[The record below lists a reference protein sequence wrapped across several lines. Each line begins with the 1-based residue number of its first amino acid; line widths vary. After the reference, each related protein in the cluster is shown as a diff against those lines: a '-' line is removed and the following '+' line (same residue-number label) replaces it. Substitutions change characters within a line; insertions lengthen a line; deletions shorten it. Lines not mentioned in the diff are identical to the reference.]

1 MFHLLGDQLI
11 LNDMSNSKN
20 KIFNFNHLKNDIPA
34 SLVVFLVALPLC
46 LGISIA
52 SGANPI
58 SGLIAGIVGGIVVTL
73 FSGSAM
79 GVSGPAAGLVA
90 IVLGAIQ
97 YFQSVAQA
105 EWQQVNPGI
114 DISQGTKWITETGF
128 QMFLVA
134 VVVAGIFQIILGL
147 AKLGKLIAFFPGAVI
162 RGMLAAI
169 GVIIIL
175 KQIPHAFGYD
185 KDYEGDLAFDQA
197 DGGNTFTE
205 IGNVF
210 HSLFTSSEATSVGPT
225 IIFIVG
231 ILITLIWGLKFIKN
245 SSWSNI
251 VSAPLVI
258 VVSGATM
265 VLAMKSGQFSID
277 ESHLVDLGGINGI
290 GDVFRYTPDFSVL
303 GDYRVYVF
311 ALTLAIVASLESL
324 LCMEAT
330 DKMDPE
336 VRHSPPNKEL
346 IAQGVGNLLAGLIGG
361 IPVTQVIV
369 RSSANLQSG
378 AKSKLSAFLHGWWLL
393 LSVLLIPGVME
404 YVPLSALA
412 AILIIIGLKLAK
424 PSMFIDYYRRGW
436 SQFVPF
442 MVTLLVIIF
451 TDLLIGIGVGFAVS
465 LLISL
470 YRNEVKSF
478 KHIRQMIFAG
488 TIAEKDN
495 EDGTTD
501 TIITL
506 TERISFLSRAN
517 MRDFAAKVKND
528 KVILDLKRIIH
539 VDGDGQEAISEI
551 EERLQKMGKKVKKRG
566 GAMIK

>member
-1 MFHLLGDQLI
+1 M

-34 SLVVFLVALPLC
+34 SIVVFLVALPLC
-46 LGISIA
+46 LGISVA
-52 SGANPI
+52 SGADPI

-90 IVLGAIQ
+90 IVFGAIQ
-97 YFQSVAQA
+97 YF
-105 EWQQVNPGI
+105 EGI
-114 DISQGTKWITETGF
+114 NEEKGF

-134 VVVAGIFQIILGL
+134 VVLAGVFQIILGL

-210 HSLFTSSEATSVGPT
+210 HSLFTSSEAISYGPT

-231 ILITLIWGLKFIKN
+231 ILITLIWGLKFVKN
-245 SSWSNI
+245 SSWATI
-251 VSAPLVI
+251 ISAPLVI
-258 VVSGATM
+258 VISGAIM
-265 VLAMKSGQFSID
+265 VLGLEGGEFNID
-277 ESHLVDLGGINGI
+277 QNHLVDLGGIEGI

-303 GDYRVYVF
+303 TDPRVYVV
-311 ALTLAIVASLESL
+311 AITLAIVASLESL

-346 IAQGVGNLLAGLIGG
+346 IAQGVGNLVAGLIGG

-393 LSVLLIPGVME
+393 LSVLLIPGAME

>member
-1 MFHLLGDQLI
+1 MFHLLGNQL
-11 LNDMSNSKN
+11 LSNDMSNSKN

-34 SLVVFLVALPLC
+34 SIVVFLVALPLC
-46 LGISIA
+46 LGISVA
-52 SGANPI
+52 SGADPI

-90 IVLGAIQ
+90 IVFGAIQ
-97 YFQSVAQA
+97 YF
-105 EWQQVNPGI
+105 EGI
-114 DISQGTKWITETGF
+114 NEEKGF

-134 VVVAGIFQIILGL
+134 VVLAGVFQIILGL

-210 HSLFTSSEATSVGPT
+210 HSLFTSSEAISYGPT

-231 ILITLIWGLKFIKN
+231 ILITLIWGLKFVKN
-245 SSWSNI
+245 SSWATI
-251 VSAPLVI
+251 ISAPLVI
-258 VVSGATM
+258 VISGAIM
-265 VLAMKSGQFSID
+265 VLGLEGGEFNID
-277 ESHLVDLGGINGI
+277 QNHLVDLGGIEGI

-303 GDYRVYVF
+303 TDPRVYVV
-311 ALTLAIVASLESL
+311 AITLAIVASLESL

-346 IAQGVGNLLAGLIGG
+346 IAQGVGNLVAGLIGG

-393 LSVLLIPGVME
+393 LSVLLIPGAME

>member
-34 SLVVFLVALPLC
+34 SIVVFLVALPLC
-46 LGISIA
+46 LGISVA
-52 SGANPI
+52 SGADPI

-90 IVLGAIQ
+90 IVFGAIQ
-97 YFQSVAQA
+97 YF
-105 EWQQVNPGI
+105 EGI
-114 DISQGTKWITETGF
+114 NEEKGF

-134 VVVAGIFQIILGL
+134 VVLAGVFQIILGL

-210 HSLFTSSEATSVGPT
+210 HSLFTSSEAISFGPT
-225 IIFIVG
+225 IIFIIG
-231 ILITLIWGLKFIKN
+231 ILITLIWGLKFVKN
-245 SSWSNI
+245 SSWATI
-251 VSAPLVI
+251 ISAPLVI
-258 VVSGATM
+258 VISGAIM
-265 VLAMKSGQFSID
+265 VLGMKGGEFNID
-277 ESHLVDLGGINGI
+277 QNHLVDLGGIEGI

-303 GDYRVYVF
+303 TDPRVYVV
-311 ALTLAIVASLESL
+311 AITLAIVASLESL

-346 IAQGVGNLLAGLIGG
+346 IAQGVGNLVAGLIGG

-393 LSVLLIPGVME
+393 LSVLLIPGAME

>member
-1 MFHLLGDQLI
+1 
-11 LNDMSNSKN
+11 MSNSKN
-20 KIFNFNHLKNDIPA
+20 KVFNFNYLKNDVPA

-46 LGISIA
+46 LGISVA
-52 SGANPI
+52 SGADPI

-90 IVLGAIQ
+90 IVFGAIQ
-97 YFQSVAQA
+97 YFQGVAEA
-105 EWQQVNPGI
+105 EWLQANSLAAGVELSSEGKI
-114 DISQGTKWITETGF
+114 WIKETGF

-134 VVVAGIFQIILGL
+134 VVLAGLFQMSLGF

-169 GVIIIL
+169 GIIIIL

-185 KDYEGDLAFDQA
+185 SDYEGDLTFAQTS
-197 DGGNTFTE
+197 GENTLTPLSKVL
-205 IGNVF
+205 IGEDAIT
-210 HSLFTSSEATSVGPT
+210 LGPT

-231 ILITLIWGLKFIKN
+231 ILITLIWSLNFIKKQT
-245 SSWSNI
+245 WSTI
-251 VSAPLVI
+251 ISAPLLI
-258 VVSGATM
+258 VVSGALM
-265 VLAMKSGQFSID
+265 VLGMEGGFLNVEK
-277 ESHLVDLGGINGI
+277 SHLVDLGGIDGI
-290 GDVFRYTPDFSVL
+290 SDVFRYTPDFSVL
-303 GDYRVYVF
+303 TDPRVYLF
-311 ALTLAIVASLESL
+311 AITLAIVASLESL

-346 IAQGVGNLLAGLIGG
+346 IAQGVGNLVAGLIGG

-412 AILIIIGLKLAK
+412 AILIVVGLKLAK
-424 PSMFIDYYRRGW
+424 PSMFVDYYRRGW
-436 SQFVPF
+436 SQFIPF
-442 MVTLLVIIF
+442 MVTILAINF
-451 TDLLIGIGVGFAVS
+451 TDLLVGIGIGFATS
-465 LLISL
+465 LLITI
-470 YRNEVKSF
+470 YRNEVRSF
-478 KHIRQMIFAG
+478 KHIRQMLVAG
-488 TIAEKDN
+488 NITEKDN
-495 EDGTTD
+495 EDGSTNSV
-501 TIITL
+501 ITFNK
-506 TERISFLSRAN
+506 RVSFLSRSSMRQFAEKAN
-517 MRDFAAKVKND
+517 SD
-528 KVILDLKRIIH
+528 KVILDLKEIIH
-539 VDGDGQEAISEI
+539 IDGDGQEAISEI
-551 EERLQKMGKKVKKRG
+551 EEQLEILGKKVKKRG

>member
-1 MFHLLGDQLI
+1 
-11 LNDMSNSKN
+11 MSNSKN
-20 KIFNFNHLKNDIPA
+20 KVFNFNYLKNDVPA

-46 LGISIA
+46 LGISVA
-52 SGANPI
+52 SGADPI

-90 IVLGAIQ
+90 IVFGAIQ
-97 YFQSVAQA
+97 YFQGVAEA
-105 EWQQVNPGI
+105 EWLQANSLAAGVELSSEGKI
-114 DISQGTKWITETGF
+114 WIKETGF

-134 VVVAGIFQIILGL
+134 VVLAGLFQMSLGF

-169 GVIIIL
+169 GIIIIL

-185 KDYEGDLAFDQA
+185 SDYEGDLTFAQTS
-197 DGGNTFTE
+197 GENTLTPLSKVL
-205 IGNVF
+205 IGEDAIT
-210 HSLFTSSEATSVGPT
+210 LGPT

-231 ILITLIWGLKFIKN
+231 ILITLIWSLNFIKKQT
-245 SSWSNI
+245 WSTI
-251 VSAPLVI
+251 ISAPLLI
-258 VVSGATM
+258 VVSGALM
-265 VLAMKSGQFSID
+265 VLGMEGGFLNVEK
-277 ESHLVDLGGINGI
+277 SHLVDLGGIDGI
-290 GDVFRYTPDFSVL
+290 SDVFRYTPDFSVL
-303 GDYRVYVF
+303 TDPRVYLF
-311 ALTLAIVASLESL
+311 AITLAIVASLESL

-346 IAQGVGNLLAGLIGG
+346 IAQGVGNLVAGLIGG

-412 AILIIIGLKLAK
+412 AILIVVGLKLAK
-424 PSMFIDYYRRGW
+424 PSMFVDYYRRGW
-436 SQFVPF
+436 SQFIPF
-442 MVTLLVIIF
+442 MVTILAINF
-451 TDLLIGIGVGFAVS
+451 TDLLVGIGIGFAAS
-465 LLISL
+465 LLITI
-470 YRNEVKSF
+470 YRNEVRSF
-478 KHIRQMIFAG
+478 KHIRQMLVAG
-488 TIAEKDN
+488 NITEKDN
-495 EDGTTD
+495 EDGSTNSV
-501 TIITL
+501 ITFNK
-506 TERISFLSRAN
+506 RVSFLSRSSMRQFAEKAN
-517 MRDFAAKVKND
+517 SD
-528 KVILDLKRIIH
+528 KVILDLKEIIH
-539 VDGDGQEAISEI
+539 IDGDGQEAISEI
-551 EERLQKMGKKVKKRG
+551 EEQLEILGKKVKKRG

>member
-1 MFHLLGDQLI
+1 
-11 LNDMSNSKN
+11 MSNSKN
-20 KIFNFNHLKNDIPA
+20 KVFNFNYLKNDVPA

-46 LGISIA
+46 LGISVA
-52 SGANPI
+52 SGADPI

-90 IVLGAIQ
+90 IVFGAIQ
-97 YFQSVAQA
+97 YFQGVAEA
-105 EWQQVNPGI
+105 EWLQANSLAAGVELSSEGKI
-114 DISQGTKWITETGF
+114 WIKETGF

-134 VVVAGIFQIILGL
+134 VVLAGVFQIILGL

-169 GVIIIL
+169 GIIIIL

-185 KDYEGDLAFDQA
+185 NDYEGDLTFAQTS
-197 DGGNTFTE
+197 GENTLTPLSKVL
-205 IGNVF
+205 IGEDAIT
-210 HSLFTSSEATSVGPT
+210 LGPT

-231 ILITLIWGLKFIKN
+231 ILITLIWSLNFIKKQT
-245 SSWSNI
+245 WSTI
-251 VSAPLVI
+251 ISAPLLI
-258 VVSGATM
+258 VVSGALI
-265 VLAMKSGQFSID
+265 VLGMEGGFLNVEK
-277 ESHLVDLGGINGI
+277 SHLVDLGGIDGI
-290 GDVFRYTPDFSVL
+290 SDVFRYTPDFSVL
-303 GDYRVYVF
+303 TDPRVYLF
-311 ALTLAIVASLESL
+311 AITLAIVASLESL

-346 IAQGVGNLLAGLIGG
+346 IAQGVGNLVAGLIGG

-412 AILIIIGLKLAK
+412 AILIVVGLKLAK
-424 PSMFIDYYRRGW
+424 PSMFVDYYRRGW

-442 MVTLLVIIF
+442 MVTILAINF
-451 TDLLIGIGVGFAVS
+451 TDLLVGIGIGFATS
-465 LLISL
+465 LLITI
-470 YRNEVKSF
+470 YRNEVRSF
-478 KHIRQMIFAG
+478 KHIRQMLVAG
-488 TIAEKDN
+488 NITEKDN
-495 EDGTTD
+495 EDGSTNSV
-501 TIITL
+501 ITFNK
-506 TERISFLSRAN
+506 RVSFLSRSSMRQFAEKAN
-517 MRDFAAKVKND
+517 SD
-528 KVILDLKRIIH
+528 KVILDLKEIIH
-539 VDGDGQEAISEI
+539 IDGDGQEAISEI
-551 EERLQKMGKKVKKRG
+551 EEQLEILGKKVKKRG

>member
-90 IVLGAIQ
+90 IVFGAIQ
-97 YFQSVAQA
+97 YF
-105 EWQQVNPGI
+105 EGI
-114 DISQGTKWITETGF
+114 NEEKGF

-134 VVVAGIFQIILGL
+134 VVLAGVFQIILGL

-210 HSLFTSSEATSVGPT
+210 HSLFTSSEAISYGPT

-231 ILITLIWGLKFIKN
+231 ILITLIWGLKFVKN
-245 SSWSNI
+245 RSWATI
-251 VSAPLVI
+251 ISAPLVI
-258 VVSGATM
+258 VISGAIM
-265 VLAMKSGQFSID
+265 VLGLEGGEFNID
-277 ESHLVDLGGINGI
+277 QNHLVDLGGIEGI

-303 GDYRVYVF
+303 TDPRVYVV
-311 ALTLAIVASLESL
+311 AITLAIVASLESL

-346 IAQGVGNLLAGLIGG
+346 IAQGVGNLVAGLIGG

-393 LSVLLIPGVME
+393 LSVLLIPGAME

>member
-1 MFHLLGDQLI
+1 
-11 LNDMSNSKN
+11 MSNSKN
-20 KIFNFNHLKNDIPA
+20 KVFNFNYLKNDVPA

-46 LGISIA
+46 LGISVA
-52 SGANPI
+52 SGADPI

-90 IVLGAIQ
+90 IVFGAIQ
-97 YFQSVAQA
+97 YFQGVAEA
-105 EWQQVNPGI
+105 EWLQANSLAAGVELSSEGKI
-114 DISQGTKWITETGF
+114 WIKETGF

-134 VVVAGIFQIILGL
+134 VVLAGLFQMSLGF

-169 GVIIIL
+169 GIIIIL

-185 KDYEGDLAFDQA
+185 SDYEGDLTFAQTS
-197 DGGNTFTE
+197 GENTLTPLSKVL
-205 IGNVF
+205 IGEDAIT
-210 HSLFTSSEATSVGPT
+210 LGPT

-231 ILITLIWGLKFIKN
+231 ILITLIWSLNFIKKQT
-245 SSWSNI
+245 WSTI
-251 VSAPLVI
+251 ISAPLLI
-258 VVSGATM
+258 VVSGALM
-265 VLAMKSGQFSID
+265 VLGMEGGFLNVEK
-277 ESHLVDLGGINGI
+277 SHLVDLGGIDGI
-290 GDVFRYTPDFSVL
+290 SDVFRYTPDFSVL
-303 GDYRVYVF
+303 TDPRVYLF
-311 ALTLAIVASLESL
+311 AITLAIVASLESL

-346 IAQGVGNLLAGLIGG
+346 IAQGVGNLVAGLIGG

-412 AILIIIGLKLAK
+412 AILIVVGLKLAK
-424 PSMFIDYYRRGW
+424 PSMFVDYYRRGW

-442 MVTLLVIIF
+442 MVTILAINF
-451 TDLLIGIGVGFAVS
+451 TDLLVGIGIGFATS
-465 LLISL
+465 LLITI
-470 YRNEVKSF
+470 YRNEVRSF
-478 KHIRQMIFAG
+478 KHIRQMLVAG
-488 TIAEKDN
+488 NITEKDN
-495 EDGTTD
+495 EDGSTNSV
-501 TIITL
+501 ITFNK
-506 TERISFLSRAN
+506 RVSFLSRSSMRQFAEKAN
-517 MRDFAAKVKND
+517 SD
-528 KVILDLKRIIH
+528 KVILDLKEIIH
-539 VDGDGQEAISEI
+539 IDGDGQEAISEI
-551 EERLQKMGKKVKKRG
+551 EEQLEILGKKVKKRG

>member
-1 MFHLLGDQLI
+1 ML
-11 LNDMSNSKN
+11 NSKN
-20 KIFNFNHLKNDIPA
+20 KMLNFNYLKNDIPA

-46 LGISIA
+46 LGISVA
-52 SGANPI
+52 SGADPI

-90 IVLGAIQ
+90 IVFGAIQ
-97 YFQSVAQA
+97 YFQGVAETEWLQA
-105 EWQQVNPGI
+105 NPLAAGVEL
-114 DISQGTKWITETGF
+114 SSEGTIWIKETGF

-134 VVVAGIFQIILGL
+134 VVLAGLFQMSLGF

-169 GVIIIL
+169 GIIIIL

-185 KDYEGDLAFDQA
+185 KNYEGDLSFVQTN
-197 DGGNTFTE
+197 GENTLTPLSKVL
-205 IGNVF
+205 IGEDAIT
-210 HSLFTSSEATSVGPT
+210 LGPT
-225 IIFIVG
+225 FIFIVG
-231 ILITLIWGLKFIKN
+231 ILITLIWSLNFIKKQT
-245 SSWSNI
+245 WSTI
-251 VSAPLVI
+251 ISAPLLI
-258 VVSGATM
+258 VVSGALM
-265 VLAMKSGQFSID
+265 VLGMEGGFLNVEK
-277 ESHLVDLGGINGI
+277 SHLVDLGGIDGI

-303 GDYRVYVF
+303 TDPRVYLF
-311 ALTLAIVASLESL
+311 AITLAIVASLESL

-346 IAQGVGNLLAGLIGG
+346 IAQGVGNLVAGLIGG

-412 AILIIIGLKLAK
+412 AILIVVGLKLAK
-424 PSMFIDYYRRGW
+424 PSMFVDYYRRGW
-436 SQFVPF
+436 SQFIPF
-442 MVTLLVIIF
+442 IVTILAINL
-451 TDLLIGIGVGFAVS
+451 TDLLVGIGIGFATS
-465 LLISL
+465 LLITI
-470 YRNEVKSF
+470 YRNEVRSF
-478 KHIRQMIFAG
+478 KHIRQMLVAG
-488 TIAEKDN
+488 NIAEKDN
-495 EDGTTD
+495 EDGSTESV
-501 TIITL
+501 ITFNK
-506 TERISFLSRAN
+506 RVSFLSRSSMRQFAEKAN
-517 MRDFAAKVKND
+517 SD
-528 KVILDLKRIIH
+528 KVILDLKEIIH
-539 VDGDGQEAISEI
+539 IDGDGQEAISEI
-551 EERLQKMGKKVKKRG
+551 EEQLEILGKKVKKKG

>member
-34 SLVVFLVALPLC
+34 SIVVFLVALPLC
-46 LGISIA
+46 LGISVA
-52 SGANPI
+52 SGADPI

-90 IVLGAIQ
+90 IVFGAIQ
-97 YFQSVAQA
+97 YF
-105 EWQQVNPGI
+105 EGI
-114 DISQGTKWITETGF
+114 NEEKGF

-134 VVVAGIFQIILGL
+134 VVLAGVFQIILGL

-210 HSLFTSSEATSVGPT
+210 HSLFTSSEAISYGPT

-231 ILITLIWGLKFIKN
+231 ILITLIWGLKFVKN
-245 SSWSNI
+245 SSWATI
-251 VSAPLVI
+251 ISAPLVI
-258 VVSGATM
+258 VISGAIM
-265 VLAMKSGQFSID
+265 VLGLEGGEFNID
-277 ESHLVDLGGINGI
+277 QNHLVDLGGIEGI

-303 GDYRVYVF
+303 TDPRVYVV
-311 ALTLAIVASLESL
+311 AITLAIVASLESL

-346 IAQGVGNLLAGLIGG
+346 IAQGVGNLVAGLIGG

-393 LSVLLIPGVME
+393 LSVLLIPGAME

>member
-34 SLVVFLVALPLC
+34 SIVVFLVALPLC
-46 LGISIA
+46 LGISVA
-52 SGANPI
+52 SGADPI

-90 IVLGAIQ
+90 IVFGAIQ
-97 YFQSVAQA
+97 YF
-105 EWQQVNPGI
+105 EGI
-114 DISQGTKWITETGF
+114 NEEKGF

-134 VVVAGIFQIILGL
+134 VVLAGVFQIILGL

-210 HSLFTSSEATSVGPT
+210 HSLFTSSEAISYGPT

-231 ILITLIWGLKFIKN
+231 ILITLIWGLKFVKN
-245 SSWSNI
+245 SSWATI
-251 VSAPLVI
+251 ISAPLVI
-258 VVSGATM
+258 VISGAIM
-265 VLAMKSGQFSID
+265 VLGLEDGEFNID
-277 ESHLVDLGGINGI
+277 QNHLVDLGGIEGI

-303 GDYRVYVF
+303 TDPRVYVV
-311 ALTLAIVASLESL
+311 AITLAIVASLESL

-346 IAQGVGNLLAGLIGG
+346 IAQGVGNLVAGLIGG

-393 LSVLLIPGVME
+393 LSVLLIPGAME

>member
-1 MFHLLGDQLI
+1 
-11 LNDMSNSKN
+11 
-20 KIFNFNHLKNDIPA
+20 
-34 SLVVFLVALPLC
+34 
-46 LGISIA
+46 
-52 SGANPI
+52 
-58 SGLIAGIVGGIVVTL
+58 
-73 FSGSAM
+73 
-79 GVSGPAAGLVA
+79 
-90 IVLGAIQ
+90 
-97 YFQSVAQA
+97 
-105 EWQQVNPGI
+105 
-114 DISQGTKWITETGF
+114 
-128 QMFLVA
+128 
-134 VVVAGIFQIILGL
+134 
-147 AKLGKLIAFFPGAVI
+147 
-162 RGMLAAI
+162 
-169 GVIIIL
+169 
-175 KQIPHAFGYD
+175 
-185 KDYEGDLAFDQA
+185 
-197 DGGNTFTE
+197 
-205 IGNVF
+205 
-210 HSLFTSSEATSVGPT
+210 
-225 IIFIVG
+225 
-231 ILITLIWGLKFIKN
+231 
-245 SSWSNI
+245 
-251 VSAPLVI
+251 
-258 VVSGATM
+258 
-265 VLAMKSGQFSID
+265 
-277 ESHLVDLGGINGI
+277 
-290 GDVFRYTPDFSVL
+290 
-303 GDYRVYVF
+303 
-311 ALTLAIVASLESL
+311 
-324 LCMEAT
+324 MEAT

>member
-34 SLVVFLVALPLC
+34 SIVVFLVALPLC
-46 LGISIA
+46 LGISVA
-52 SGANPI
+52 SGADPI

-90 IVLGAIQ
+90 IVFGAIQ
-97 YFQSVAQA
+97 YF
-105 EWQQVNPGI
+105 EGI
-114 DISQGTKWITETGF
+114 NEEKGF

-134 VVVAGIFQIILGL
+134 VVLAGVFQIILGL

-210 HSLFTSSEATSVGPT
+210 HSLFTSSEAISYGPT

-231 ILITLIWGLKFIKN
+231 ILITLIWGLKFVKN
-245 SSWSNI
+245 RSWATI
-251 VSAPLVI
+251 ISAPLVI
-258 VVSGATM
+258 VISGAIM
-265 VLAMKSGQFSID
+265 VLGLEGGEFNID
-277 ESHLVDLGGINGI
+277 QNHLVDLGGIEGI

-303 GDYRVYVF
+303 TDPRVYVV
-311 ALTLAIVASLESL
+311 AITLAIVASLESL

-346 IAQGVGNLLAGLIGG
+346 IAQGVGNLVAGLIGG

-393 LSVLLIPGVME
+393 LSVLLIPGAME

>member
-1 MFHLLGDQLI
+1 MLGDQLI

-34 SLVVFLVALPLC
+34 SIVVFLVALPLC
-46 LGISIA
+46 LGISVA
-52 SGANPI
+52 SGADPI

-90 IVLGAIQ
+90 IVFGAIQ
-97 YFQSVAQA
+97 YF
-105 EWQQVNPGI
+105 EGI
-114 DISQGTKWITETGF
+114 DEEKGF

-134 VVVAGIFQIILGL
+134 VVLAGVFQIILGL

-210 HSLFTSSEATSVGPT
+210 HSLFTSSEAISYGPT
-225 IIFIVG
+225 IIFITG
-231 ILITLIWGLKFIKN
+231 ILITLIWGLKFVKN
-245 SSWSNI
+245 SSWATI
-251 VSAPLVI
+251 ISAPLVI
-258 VVSGATM
+258 VISGAIM
-265 VLAMKSGQFSID
+265 VLGLEGGEFNID
-277 ESHLVDLGGINGI
+277 QNHLVDLGGIEGI

-303 GDYRVYVF
+303 TDPRVYVV
-311 ALTLAIVASLESL
+311 AITLAIVASLESL

-393 LSVLLIPGVME
+393 LSVLLIPGAME

-412 AILIIIGLKLAK
+412 AILIIIGLKLAR

-436 SQFVPF
+436 TQFVPF

-478 KHIRQMIFAG
+478 KHIRQMIIAG
-488 TIAEKDN
+488 TIAEKN
-495 EDGTTD
+495 NQDGSTD

>member
-20 KIFNFNHLKNDIPA
+20 KIFNFSYLKNDIPA

-52 SGANPI
+52 SGADPI
-58 SGLIAGIVGGIVVTL
+58 SGLIAGIVGGIVVSI
-73 FSGSAM
+73 FSGSAL

-97 YFQSVAQA
+97 YFQGVAKA
-105 EWQQVNPGI
+105 EWLQVNPGA
-114 DISQGTKWITETGF
+114 DISEGTKWITETGF

-185 KDYEGDLAFDQA
+185 KDYEGDLTFAQA
-197 DGGNTFTE
+197 GGENTLTPLSKVLVGD
-205 IGNVF
+205 IAIT
-210 HSLFTSSEATSVGPT
+210 LGPT
-225 IIFIVG
+225 LIFIVG
-231 ILITLIWGLKFIKN
+231 ILITLIWSLKFIKKQT
-245 SSWSNI
+245 WSNL

-258 VVSGATM
+258 VVTGAVM
-265 VLAMKSGQFSID
+265 VVALQGGHLNIA
-277 ESHLVDLGGINGI
+277 ESHRVDLGGISGI
-290 GDVFRYTPDFSVL
+290 SDVFRYTPDFSVL

-346 IAQGVGNLLAGLIGG
+346 VAQGVGNLVAGFIGG

-378 AKSKLSAFLHGWWLL
+378 AKTKLSAFLHGWWLL

-404 YVPLSALA
+404 YVPLAALA
-412 AILIIIGLKLAK
+412 AILIIIGLKLAR
-424 PSMFIDYYRRGW
+424 PSMFLDYYRRGW
-436 SQFVPF
+436 NQFIPF
-442 MVTLLVIIF
+442 MVTLLAIIF
-451 TDLLIGIGVGFAVS
+451 TDLLIGIGIGFAVA
-465 LLISL
+465 LVITL
-470 YRNEVKSF
+470 YKNEVRSF
-478 KHIRQMIFAG
+478 KHIKEMVAAG
-488 TIAEKDN
+488 VITEKDN
-495 EDGTTD
+495 EDGGKYSV
-501 TIITL
+501 ITL
-506 TERISFLSRAN
+506 TKRISFLSRSN
-517 MRDFAAKVKND
+517 MRDFASEVKND
-528 KVILDLKRIIH
+528 KVVLDLKDIQH
-539 VDGDGQEAISEI
+539 VDSDGQEAISEI
-551 EERLQKMGKKVKKRG
+551 EERLEKLGKKVKKRG
-566 GAMIK
+566 SALIK

>member
-1 MFHLLGDQLI
+1 
-11 LNDMSNSKN
+11 MSNSKN
-20 KIFNFNHLKNDIPA
+20 KVFNFNYLKNDVPA

-46 LGISIA
+46 LGISVA
-52 SGANPI
+52 SGADPI

-90 IVLGAIQ
+90 IVFGAIQ
-97 YFQSVAQA
+97 YFQGVAEA
-105 EWQQVNPGI
+105 EWLQANSLAAGVELSSEGKI
-114 DISQGTKWITETGF
+114 WIKETGF

-134 VVVAGIFQIILGL
+134 VVLAGLFQMSLGF

-169 GVIIIL
+169 GIIIIL

-185 KDYEGDLAFDQA
+185 SDYEGDLTFAQTS
-197 DGGNTFTE
+197 GENTLTPLSKVL
-205 IGNVF
+205 IGEDAIT
-210 HSLFTSSEATSVGPT
+210 LGPT

-231 ILITLIWGLKFIKN
+231 ILITLIWSLNFIKKQT
-245 SSWSNI
+245 WSTI
-251 VSAPLVI
+251 ISAPLLI
-258 VVSGATM
+258 VVSGALM
-265 VLAMKSGQFSID
+265 VLGMEGGFLNVEK
-277 ESHLVDLGGINGI
+277 SHLVDLGGIDGI
-290 GDVFRYTPDFSVL
+290 SDVFRYTPDFSVL
-303 GDYRVYVF
+303 TDPRVYLF
-311 ALTLAIVASLESL
+311 AITLAIVASLESL

-346 IAQGVGNLLAGLIGG
+346 IAQGVGNLVAGLIGG

-412 AILIIIGLKLAK
+412 AILIVVGLKLAK
-424 PSMFIDYYRRGW
+424 PSMFVDYYRRGW
-436 SQFVPF
+436 SQFIPF
-442 MVTLLVIIF
+442 MVTILAINF
-451 TDLLIGIGVGFAVS
+451 TDLLVGIGIGFATS
-465 LLISL
+465 LLITI
-470 YRNEVKSF
+470 YRNEVRSF
-478 KHIRQMIFAG
+478 KHIRQMLVAG
-488 TIAEKDN
+488 NITEKDN
-495 EDGTTD
+495 EDGSKNSV
-501 TIITL
+501 ITFNK
-506 TERISFLSRAN
+506 RVSFLSRSSMRQFAEKAN
-517 MRDFAAKVKND
+517 SD
-528 KVILDLKRIIH
+528 KVILDLKEIIH
-539 VDGDGQEAISEI
+539 IDGDGQEAISEI
-551 EERLQKMGKKVKKRG
+551 EEQLEILGKKVKKRG

>member
-34 SLVVFLVALPLC
+34 SIVVFLVALPLC
-46 LGISIA
+46 LGISVA
-52 SGANPI
+52 SGADPI

-90 IVLGAIQ
+90 IVFGAIQ
-97 YFQSVAQA
+97 YF
-105 EWQQVNPGI
+105 EGI
-114 DISQGTKWITETGF
+114 NEEKGF

-134 VVVAGIFQIILGL
+134 VVLAGVFQIILGL

-185 KDYEGDLAFDQA
+185 KNYEGDLAFDQA

-210 HSLFTSSEATSVGPT
+210 HSLFTSSEAISFGPT
-225 IIFIVG
+225 IIFIIG
-231 ILITLIWGLKFIKN
+231 ILITLIWGLKFVKN
-245 SSWSNI
+245 SSWATI
-251 VSAPLVI
+251 ISAPLVI
-258 VVSGATM
+258 VISGAIM
-265 VLAMKSGQFSID
+265 VLGMKGGEFNID
-277 ESHLVDLGGINGI
+277 QNHLVDLGGINGI

-324 LCMEAT
+324 LCMEAI
-330 DKMDPE
+330 DKMEPE

-346 IAQGVGNLLAGLIGG
+346 IAQGVGNLVAGLIGG

-393 LSVLLIPGVME
+393 LSVLLIPGAME

>member
-1 MFHLLGDQLI
+1 
-11 LNDMSNSKN
+11 MSNSKN
-20 KIFNFNHLKNDIPA
+20 RILNFNYLKNDIPA

-46 LGISIA
+46 MGISVA
-52 SGANPI
+52 SGADPI

-73 FSGSAM
+73 FSGSAL

-90 IVLGAIQ
+90 IVIGAIH
-97 YFQSVAQA
+97 YFQGIAKTEWLQA
-105 EWQQVNPGI
+105 NPGL
-114 DISQGTKWITETGF
+114 DISQGDIWIKETGF

-134 VVVAGIFQIILGL
+134 VVLSGLFQVVLGL

-185 KDYEGDLAFDQA
+185 KDYEGDMAFDQA

-210 HSLFTSSEATSVGPT
+210 HSLFTSSEAIAYGPS
-225 IIFIVG
+225 IIFIIG
-231 ILITLIWGLKFIKN
+231 ILITLFWGLKFIKN
-245 SSWSNI
+245 SSWATI
-251 VSAPLVI
+251 ISAPLVI
-258 VVSGATM
+258 VVSGAIM
-265 VLAMKSGQFSID
+265 VLAMEGGEFNVDQN
-277 ESHLVDLGGINGI
+277 HLVDLGGIEGI

-303 GDYRVYVF
+303 TDPRVYVF
-311 ALTLAIVASLESL
+311 AITLAIVGSLESL

-336 VRHSPPNKEL
+336 VRHSPPNQEL
-346 IAQGVGNLLAGLIGG
+346 VAQGIGNLVSGFLGG

-369 RSSANLQSG
+369 RSSANLQAG
-378 AKSKLSAFLHGWWLL
+378 AKSKLSSFLHGWWLL
-393 LSVLLIPGVME
+393 LSVLLIPGAME
-404 YVPLSALA
+404 HVPLSALA
-412 AILIIIGLKLAK
+412 AILIIVGLKLAR

-442 MVTLLVIIF
+442 MVTLLAIIF

-465 LLISL
+465 LLITI
-470 YRNEVKSF
+470 YKNEVRSF

-488 TIAEKDN
+488 TITEKDN
-495 EDGTTD
+495 QDGSKYSV
-501 TIITL
+501 ITL
-506 TERISFLSRAN
+506 TERISFLSRAK
-517 MRDFAAKVKND
+517 MRDFALKVKND
-528 KVILDLKRIIH
+528 KVVLDLKGIIH

-566 GAMIK
+566 SALIK

>member
-1 MFHLLGDQLI
+1 
-11 LNDMSNSKN
+11 MSNSKN
-20 KIFNFNHLKNDIPA
+20 RIFNFNYLKNDIPA

-46 LGISIA
+46 LGISVA
-52 SGANPI
+52 SGADPI

-73 FSGSAM
+73 FSGSAL

-90 IVLGAIQ
+90 IVFGAIH
-97 YFQSVAQA
+97 YFEEVDP
-105 EWQQVNPGI
+105 E
-114 DISQGTKWITETGF
+114 KGF

-134 VVVAGIFQIILGL
+134 VMLSGLFQVILGL

-185 KDYEGDLAFDQA
+185 KDYEGDMAFDQA

-210 HSLFTSSEATSVGPT
+210 HSLFTSSEAIAYGPS
-225 IIFIVG
+225 IIFIIG

-245 SSWSNI
+245 SSWATI
-251 VSAPLVI
+251 ISAPLVI
-258 VVSGATM
+258 VVSGAIM
-265 VLAMKSGQFSID
+265 VLAMEGGEFNID
-277 ESHLVDLGGINGI
+277 QSHLVDLGGIEGI

-303 GDYRVYVF
+303 TDPRVYVF
-311 ALTLAIVASLESL
+311 AITLAIVGSLESL

-346 IAQGVGNLLAGLIGG
+346 IAQGVGNLVAGFLGG

-369 RSSANLQSG
+369 RSSANLQAG
-378 AKSKLSAFLHGWWLL
+378 AKSKLSSFLHGWWLL
-393 LSVLLIPGVME
+393 LSVLLIPGAME
-404 YVPLSALA
+404 HVPLSALA
-412 AILIIIGLKLAK
+412 AILIIVGLKLAR

-442 MVTLLVIIF
+442 IVTLLTIIF

-470 YRNEVKSF
+470 YINEVKSF

-488 TIAEKDN
+488 TITEKDN
-495 EDGTTD
+495 KDGSKYSV
-501 TIITL
+501 ITL

-517 MRDFAAKVKND
+517 MRDFASKVKND
-528 KVILDLKRIIH
+528 KVLLDLKGIIH

-566 GAMIK
+566 SAMIK

>member
-1 MFHLLGDQLI
+1 
-11 LNDMSNSKN
+11 MSNSKN
-20 KIFNFNHLKNDIPA
+20 RILNFNYLKNDIPA

-46 LGISIA
+46 MGISVA
-52 SGANPI
+52 SGADPI

-73 FSGSAM
+73 FSGSAL

-90 IVLGAIQ
+90 IVIGAIH
-97 YFQSVAQA
+97 YFQGIAKTEWLQA
-105 EWQQVNPGI
+105 NPGL
-114 DISQGTKWITETGF
+114 DISQGDIWIEETGF

-134 VVVAGIFQIILGL
+134 VVLSGLFQVVLGL

-185 KDYEGDLAFDQA
+185 KDYEGDMAFDQA

-210 HSLFTSSEATSVGPT
+210 HSLFTSSEAIAYGPS
-225 IIFIVG
+225 IIFIIG
-231 ILITLIWGLKFIKN
+231 ILITLFWGLKFIKN
-245 SSWSNI
+245 SSWATI
-251 VSAPLVI
+251 ISAPLVI
-258 VVSGATM
+258 VVSGAIM
-265 VLAMKSGQFSID
+265 VLAMEGGEFNVDQN
-277 ESHLVDLGGINGI
+277 HLVDLGGIEGI

-303 GDYRVYVF
+303 TDPRVYVF
-311 ALTLAIVASLESL
+311 AITLAIVGSLESL

-336 VRHSPPNKEL
+336 VRHSPPNQEL
-346 IAQGVGNLLAGLIGG
+346 VAQGIGNLVSGFLGG

-369 RSSANLQSG
+369 RSSANLQAG
-378 AKSKLSAFLHGWWLL
+378 AKSKLSSFLHGWWLL
-393 LSVLLIPGVME
+393 LSVLLIPGAME
-404 YVPLSALA
+404 HVPLSALA
-412 AILIIIGLKLAK
+412 AILIIVGLKLAR

-442 MVTLLVIIF
+442 MVTLLAIIF

-465 LLISL
+465 LLITI
-470 YRNEVKSF
+470 YKNEVRSF

-488 TIAEKDN
+488 TITEKDN
-495 EDGTTD
+495 QDGSKYSV
-501 TIITL
+501 ITL
-506 TERISFLSRAN
+506 TERISFLSRAK
-517 MRDFAAKVKND
+517 MRDFALKVKND
-528 KVILDLKRIIH
+528 KVVLDLKGIIH

-566 GAMIK
+566 SALIK

>member
-34 SLVVFLVALPLC
+34 SIVVFLVALPLC
-46 LGISIA
+46 LGISVA
-52 SGANPI
+52 SGADPI

-90 IVLGAIQ
+90 IVFGAIQ
-97 YFQSVAQA
+97 YF
-105 EWQQVNPGI
+105 EGI
-114 DISQGTKWITETGF
+114 NEEKGF

-134 VVVAGIFQIILGL
+134 VVLAGVFQIILGL

-185 KDYEGDLAFDQA
+185 KNYEGDLAFDQA

-210 HSLFTSSEATSVGPT
+210 HSLFTSSEAISFGPT
-225 IIFIVG
+225 IIFIIG
-231 ILITLIWGLKFIKN
+231 ILITLIWGLKFVKN
-245 SSWSNI
+245 SSWATI
-251 VSAPLVI
+251 ISAPLVI
-258 VVSGATM
+258 VISGAIM
-265 VLAMKSGQFSID
+265 VLGMKGGEFNID
-277 ESHLVDLGGINGI
+277 QNHLVDLGGINGI

-346 IAQGVGNLLAGLIGG
+346 IAQGVGNLVAGLIGG

-393 LSVLLIPGVME
+393 LSVLLIPGAME

>member
-1 MFHLLGDQLI
+1 
-11 LNDMSNSKN
+11 
-20 KIFNFNHLKNDIPA
+20 
-34 SLVVFLVALPLC
+34 
-46 LGISIA
+46 
-52 SGANPI
+52 
-58 SGLIAGIVGGIVVTL
+58 VGGIVVST
-73 FSGSAM
+73 FSGSAL

-97 YFQSVAQA
+97 YFQGVAEA
-105 EWQQVNPGI
+105 EWLQVNPGV

-197 DGGNTFTE
+197 NGGNTFTE
-205 IGNVF
+205 LGNVF
-210 HSLFTSSEATSVGPT
+210 HSLFTGSEATALGPT

-245 SSWSNI
+245 SSWSNL

-258 VVSGATM
+258 VITGAVM
-265 VLAMKSGQFSID
+265 VVALQGGYLNIE
-277 ESHLVDLGGINGI
+277 ESHRVDLGGISGI
-290 GDVFRYTPDFSVL
+290 SDVFRYTPDFSVL
-303 GDYRVYVF
+303 TDPRVYVF

-346 IAQGVGNLLAGLIGG
+346 VAQGVGNLVAGFIGG

-378 AKSKLSAFLHGWWLL
+378 AKTKLSAFLHGWWLL

-404 YVPLSALA
+404 YVPLAALA

-424 PSMFIDYYRRGW
+424 PSMFLDYYRRGW
-436 SQFVPF
+436 SQFIPF
-442 MVTLLVIIF
+442 MVTLLAIIF
-451 TDLLIGIGVGFAVS
+451 TDLLIGIGIGFAVA
-465 LLISL
+465 LLITL
-470 YRNEVKSF
+470 YKNEVKSF
-478 KHIRQMIFAG
+478 KHIKEMVSAG
-488 TIAEKDN
+488 DITEKDS
-495 EDGTTD
+495 EDGGKYSV
-501 TIITL
+501 ITL
-506 TERISFLSRAN
+506 TKRISFLSRSN
-517 MRDFAAKVKND
+517 MRDFAAEVKND
-528 KVILDLKRIIH
+528 KVVLDLKDIMH
-539 VDGDGQEAISEI
+539 VDSDGQEAISEI
-551 EERLQKMGKKVKKRG
+551 EERLEKLGKKVKKRG
-566 GAMIK
+566 SALIK

>member
-34 SLVVFLVALPLC
+34 SIVVFLVALPLC
-46 LGISIA
+46 LGISVA
-52 SGANPI
+52 SGADPI

-90 IVLGAIQ
+90 IVFGAIQ
-97 YFQSVAQA
+97 YF
-105 EWQQVNPGI
+105 EGI
-114 DISQGTKWITETGF
+114 NEEKGF

-134 VVVAGIFQIILGL
+134 VVLAGVFQIILGL

-210 HSLFTSSEATSVGPT
+210 HSLFTSSEAISYGPT

-231 ILITLIWGLKFIKN
+231 ILITLIWGLKFVKN
-245 SSWSNI
+245 SSWATI
-251 VSAPLVI
+251 ISAPLVI
-258 VVSGATM
+258 VISGAIM
-265 VLAMKSGQFSID
+265 VLGLEGGEFNID
-277 ESHLVDLGGINGI
+277 QNHLVDLGGIEGI

-303 GDYRVYVF
+303 TDPPVYVV
-311 ALTLAIVASLESL
+311 AITLAIVASLESL

-346 IAQGVGNLLAGLIGG
+346 IAQGVGNLVAGLIGG

-393 LSVLLIPGVME
+393 LSVLLIPGAME

>member
-1 MFHLLGDQLI
+1 
-11 LNDMSNSKN
+11 MSNSKN
-20 KIFNFNHLKNDIPA
+20 RILSFNYLKNDIPA

-46 LGISIA
+46 LGISVA
-52 SGANPI
+52 SGADPI

-73 FSGSAM
+73 FSGSAL

-90 IVLGAIQ
+90 IVIGAIH
-97 YFQSVAQA
+97 YFQGIAKTEWLQA
-105 EWQQVNPGI
+105 NPGL
-114 DISQGTKWITETGF
+114 DISQGDIWIEETGF

-134 VVVAGIFQIILGL
+134 VVLSGLFQVVLGL

-185 KDYEGDLAFDQA
+185 KDYEGDMAFDQA

-210 HSLFTSSEATSVGPT
+210 HSLFTSSEAIAYGPS
-225 IIFIVG
+225 IIFIIG
-231 ILITLIWGLKFIKN
+231 ILITLFWGLKFIKN
-245 SSWSNI
+245 SSWATI
-251 VSAPLVI
+251 ISAPLVI
-258 VVSGATM
+258 VVSGAIM
-265 VLAMKSGQFSID
+265 VLAMEGGEFNVDQN
-277 ESHLVDLGGINGI
+277 HLVDLGGIEGI

-303 GDYRVYVF
+303 TDPRVYVF
-311 ALTLAIVASLESL
+311 AITLAIVGSLESL

-336 VRHSPPNKEL
+336 VRHSPPNQEL
-346 IAQGVGNLLAGLIGG
+346 VAQGIGNLVSGFLGG

-369 RSSANLQSG
+369 RSSANLQAG
-378 AKSKLSAFLHGWWLL
+378 AKSKLSSFLHGWWLL
-393 LSVLLIPGVME
+393 LSVLLIPGAME
-404 YVPLSALA
+404 HVPLSALA
-412 AILIIIGLKLAK
+412 AILIIVGLKLAR

-442 MVTLLVIIF
+442 MVTLLAIIF

-465 LLISL
+465 LLITI
-470 YRNEVKSF
+470 YKNEVRSF

-488 TIAEKDN
+488 TITEKDN
-495 EDGTTD
+495 QDGSKYSV
-501 TIITL
+501 ITL
-506 TERISFLSRAN
+506 TERISFLSRAK
-517 MRDFAAKVKND
+517 MRDFALKVKND
-528 KVILDLKRIIH
+528 KVVLDLKGIIH

-566 GAMIK
+566 SALIK

>member
-20 KIFNFNHLKNDIPA
+20 KIFNFSYLKNDIPA

-52 SGANPI
+52 SGADPI
-58 SGLIAGIVGGIVVTL
+58 SGLIAGIVGGIVVSI
-73 FSGSAM
+73 FSGSAL

-97 YFQSVAQA
+97 YFQGVAEA
-105 EWQQVNPGI
+105 EWLQVNPGV

-185 KDYEGDLAFDQA
+185 KDFEGDLAFDQA

-205 IGNVF
+205 LGNVF
-210 HSLFTSSEATSVGPT
+210 HSLFTGSDAIALGPT

-245 SSWSNI
+245 SSWSNL

-258 VVSGATM
+258 VVTGAVM
-265 VLAMKSGQFSID
+265 VVALQGGYLNIE
-277 ESHLVDLGGINGI
+277 ESHRVDLGGISGI

-303 GDYRVYVF
+303 GDYRVYIF

-346 IAQGVGNLLAGLIGG
+346 VAQGVGNLVAGFIGG

-378 AKSKLSAFLHGWWLL
+378 AKTKLSAFLHGWWLL

-404 YVPLSALA
+404 YVPLAALA

-424 PSMFIDYYRRGW
+424 PSMFRDYYRRGW
-436 SQFVPF
+436 SQFIPF
-442 MVTLLVIIF
+442 MVTLLAIIF
-451 TDLLIGIGVGFAVS
+451 TDLLIGIGIGFAVA
-465 LLISL
+465 LLITL
-470 YRNEVKSF
+470 YKNEVKSF
-478 KHIRQMIFAG
+478 KHIKEMVSAG
-488 TIAEKDN
+488 AITEEDN
-495 EDGTTD
+495 EDGD
-501 TIITL
+501 KYSVITL
-506 TERISFLSRAN
+506 TKRISFLSRSN
-517 MRDFAAKVKND
+517 MRDFASEIKND
-528 KVILDLKRIIH
+528 KVILDLKDIMH
-539 VDGDGQEAISEI
+539 VDSDGQEAISEI
-551 EERLQKMGKKVKKRG
+551 EERLEKLGKKVKKKG